1 MASQHG
7 LQTSTIYMF
16 SQYFL
21 KLRQPDN
28 EIWSSNRMQQEKCFS
43 SKIIQKIKQ
52 RRVVPDLF
60 LLLET
65 ASYEVKAKQNVCK
78 LYSWSRNVLNFL
90 RFRKRFWSIFPRHFG
105 YDFSGKFF
113 FKLYSINWPNFIAQ
127 YVLCNFL
134 GHKFWN

>member
-7 LQTSTIYMF
+7 LQTSTIYML

-78 LYSWSRNVLNFL
+78 LYS
-90 RFRKRFWSIFPRHFG
+90 
-105 YDFSGKFF
+105 
-113 FKLYSINWPNFIAQ
+113 
-127 YVLCNFL
+127 
-134 GHKFWN
+134 